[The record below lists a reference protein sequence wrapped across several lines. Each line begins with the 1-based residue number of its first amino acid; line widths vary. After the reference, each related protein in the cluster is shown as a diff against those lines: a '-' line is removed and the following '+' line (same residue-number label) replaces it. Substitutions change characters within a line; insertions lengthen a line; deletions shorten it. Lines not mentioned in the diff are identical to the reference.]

1 MVERDNIVID
11 GKGHILKGYGNS
23 TGIFLQQRSGVTV
36 KNIVIQNFQYGILL
50 YQVPGESCGN
60 NVILGNVIKNNNI
73 GISITFLGNNTIYGN
88 VISENE
94 YGLSLSSSNNVLR
107 NNIFKN
113 NRYNIWINSEVAI
126 PTSGFVNDIDASN
139 TVDGKPIYYWINE
152 RDKTVPSDA
161 GYVVLVNC
169 SGITVKN
176 LNLANN
182 GQGILLVST
191 TNSLITRNH
200 VKNNYYGIVLYG
212 PYIPC
217 ENNTVT
223 ENVIEENVK
232 DGVHLWSSHNTLI
245 AKNYIAK
252 NGENGIN
259 AFDSYN
265 LQILQNR
272 VEGNREYG
280 IKLWGSDSYNN
291 VISENHVKNNGDGIT
306 FYAFSNTSVLR
317 NNIANNKGWGITIQ
331 QYISVRTTSNKIY
344 HNNFINNQQVLYLTE
359 DYPGLELPRPV
370 DEWDDGEKGNYW
382 SDYNGTDINGDGI
395 GDTPYIINNNNLDN
409 HPLIRPIEIPS
420 INSPE
425 EEISSTSS
433 EPPSHV
439 LGYPL
444 VAMPEEYINY
454 TVSLRDGNVWV
465 KVDGTYRMEK
475 IFGAGEEFY
484 LEGERYLI
492 LSDEL

>member
-1 MVERDNIVID
+1 KIRKINELTSGTGRYFYNSCRVNSLDIKSLYAKGAAMNKKLGFAFIFTSLFIFSFATVISCSIKLVSANFLPIPPPQPAIYIKSDGSVEPTDAPIQRVGNTYALTSDIIGYTIVVERDNIVID

-60 NVILGNVIKNNNI
+60 NVISGNVIKNNNI

-223 ENVIEENVK
+223 ENVIE
-232 DGVHLWSSHNTLI
+232 
-245 AKNYIAK
+245 
-252 NGENGIN
+252 
-259 AFDSYN
+259 
-265 LQILQNR
+265 
-272 VEGNREYG
+272 
-280 IKLWGSDSYNN
+280 
-291 VISENHVKNNGDGIT
+291 
-306 FYAFSNTSVLR
+306 
-317 NNIANNKGWGITIQ
+317 
-331 QYISVRTTSNKIY
+331 
-344 HNNFINNQQVLYLTE
+344 
-359 DYPGLELPRPV
+359 
-370 DEWDDGEKGNYW
+370 
-382 SDYNGTDINGDGI
+382 
-395 GDTPYIINNNNLDN
+395 
-409 HPLIRPIEIPS
+409 
-420 INSPE
+420 
-425 EEISSTSS
+425 
-433 EPPSHV
+433 
-439 LGYPL
+439 
-444 VAMPEEYINY
+444 
-454 TVSLRDGNVWV
+454 
-465 KVDGTYRMEK
+465 
-475 IFGAGEEFY
+475 
-484 LEGERYLI
+484 
-492 LSDEL
+492 